1 MQKKLFCFG
10 SLSVFIVMLLVGA
23 VAYAQLE
30 SLDIGDAANLP
41 GSTQIEGKK
50 ITIKAGGHDIWD
62 DADGFRF
69 VYKKVSGDFEAQVHL
84 ISLEIVTEWTKAAI
98 MARQSIAANS
108 EHVIATVTGGGA
120 SGSQITWRKAGAN
133 DETDDLAPGDWKTT
147 GGWLKLT
154 RKGNQFQGYIS
165 EDGKNWLDL
174 GSQTLVMTNPIL
186 VGLAVSALSTSRLI
200 TAVFEDFRIDGVDVV
215 TAVEP
220 EGKVAVTWGKIKSR

>member
-1 MQKKLFCFG
+1 MQRKLFCFG

-41 GSTQIEGKK
+41 GSTQIEGNK
-50 ITIKAGGHDIWD
+50 ITIKASGHDIWD

-69 VYKKVSGDFEAQVHL
+69 VYKEISGDFEAQVHL

-98 MARQSIAANS
+98 MARQSVAPES

-120 SGSQITWRKAGAN
+120 GGSQITWRKAGAN

-154 RKGNQFQGYIS
+154 RTGDELHGFIS
-165 EDGKNWLDL
+165 EDAKNWLDL
-174 GSQTLVMTNPIL
+174 GSQTLVMTDPIL
-186 VGLAVSALSTSRLI
+186 VGLAVSALSTEKLI
-200 TAVFEDFRIDGVDVV
+200 TAVFEDFTIDGVDVV